1 MADEQTGENAFE
13 EATEEDTQLEAAADA
28 LEAAQNEQPGWWR
41 WRKAAALV
49 TFGKKADEP
58 PPPPVEPVSSV
69 RGTKPD
75 FWKLAK
81 HAQKIKSIPPS
92 PKRASYPPLAQEQ
105 QKDPEDPTRIYWD
118 MTFVF
123 PVKKEKKDDAEE
135 PKSDFQQALGD
146 MKAAVKKRLKKK
158 KKHQFDHTDFI
169 GKVTAAG
176 LVTSAYLS
184 IQKDEIYVRVGAT
197 HERLCIQADN
207 INFPTPLDEDRLRL
221 VCEAGL
227 PQYQI
232 EPMKIP
238 ERTPPE
244 DGEKTFSRF
253 RAYQHING
261 KYDTS
266 EELAPLYRRTH
277 EHTGFRGDNSQERTL
292 FNSMRRL
299 KLMWSCIND
308 EPSLGG
314 AGVAVEKRVQQ
325 KKILAALAMHNQRE
339 RKALY
344 EHWVRASIFT
354 LPSRIDLQG
363 MLPFCCD
370 CYLEGMPLEAYKEY
384 FGEKQGLLMAFKA
397 HITTGYLMM
406 SLFGI
411 VVMLWWANT
420 GSITGDGSVFIYAC
434 VVGLWSVLSMESWR
448 RQERELALK
457 WGMVGFEA
465 QQARRPQFKGIPDMD
480 DAVTGRPGAFFPP
493 HRRTCRV
500 AFAKLVTLICLG
512 LSVAFLVG
520 CVYYK
525 KQNATAGALVNSVG
539 IIVFK
544 LAYEKVAVKLTD
556 AENWMTDTV
565 YADKLISRLSVF
577 NFVNSYFSL
586 FFTIFFYCWAFG
598 NEGKENKGPCR
609 MGAFRKL
616 QQDLGILLATQ
627 IFAQNITNFI
637 VPYIQLIV
645 KMKTEGGLERD
656 ENGVARVNEMSTPG
670 VEYLLVEC
678 DEQLDNIKATTM
690 EATQYGY
697 VTLFSAAFPLAP
709 LMTCI
714 NNLVGL
720 RMDAYKYLCTYRRI
734 QPFGFEDIGTFQSIF
749 ELMNYLGIASSFLAI
764 VYRTDVLKNYWPAKW
779 GAEPS
784 RHQEDVVFMVICSF
798 YFGFMLMLRVLIDDV
813 PFDVELQIKRNDFL
827 NSKIIDHVA
836 DEADTALS
844 PTALTVAVEVKDRD
858 TMEPYSTYDKLFG
871 RGLEEAVRKV
881 EEISPR
887 PLRPVSPRAAPPDA
901 SPKADA

>member
-1 MADEQTGENAFE
+1 
-13 EATEEDTQLEAAADA
+13 
-28 LEAAQNEQPGWWR
+28 
-41 WRKAAALV
+41 
-49 TFGKKADEP
+49 
-58 PPPPVEPVSSV
+58 
-69 RGTKPD
+69 
-75 FWKLAK
+75 
-81 HAQKIKSIPPS
+81 
-92 PKRASYPPLAQEQ
+92 
-105 QKDPEDPTRIYWD
+105 
-118 MTFVF
+118 
-123 PVKKEKKDDAEE
+123 
-135 PKSDFQQALGD
+135 
-146 MKAAVKKRLKKK
+146 
-158 KKHQFDHTDFI
+158 
-169 GKVTAAG
+169 
-176 LVTSAYLS
+176 
-184 IQKDEIYVRVGAT
+184 
-197 HERLCIQADN
+197 
-207 INFPTPLDEDRLRL
+207 
-221 VCEAGL
+221 
-227 PQYQI
+227 
-232 EPMKIP
+232 
-238 ERTPPE
+238 
-244 DGEKTFSRF
+244 
-253 RAYQHING
+253 
-261 KYDTS
+261 
-266 EELAPLYRRTH
+266 
-277 EHTGFRGDNSQERTL
+277 
-292 FNSMRRL
+292 
-299 KLMWSCIND
+299 
-308 EPSLGG
+308 
-314 AGVAVEKRVQQ
+314 
-325 KKILAALAMHNQRE
+325 
-339 RKALY
+339 
-344 EHWVRASIFT
+344 
-354 LPSRIDLQG
+354 
-363 MLPFCCD
+363 
-370 CYLEGMPLEAYKEY
+370 
-384 FGEKQGLLMAFKA
+384 
-397 HITTGYLMM
+397 
-406 SLFGI
+406 
-411 VVMLWWANT
+411 
-420 GSITGDGSVFIYAC
+420 
-434 VVGLWSVLSMESWR
+434 
-448 RQERELALK
+448 
-457 WGMVGFEA
+457 
-465 QQARRPQFKGIPDMD
+465 MD

-525 KQNATAGALVNSVG
+525 RNNPIPGAVVNSVG

-598 NEGKENKGPCR
+598 NDKDDVPRGACG
-609 MGAFRKL
+609 MGAYRKL

-645 KMKTEGGLERD
+645 KMKKEGGLERD

-670 VEYLLVEC
+670 IEYLLVEC

-749 ELMNYLGIASSFLAI
+749 ELMNYLGIVSSFSAI
-764 VYRTDVLKNYWPAKW
+764 VYRTDVLQNYWPAKW

-881 EEISPR
+881 A
-887 PLRPVSPRAAPPDA
+887 SPRAPAVASP
-901 SPKADA
+901 SPKADEFSV